1 MREFSYAS
9 VGKERGSHYY
19 VACPAGPLGEHVTL
33 GIVVP
38 GGDVPQARA
47 EACPPHGTHQVP
59 PYSKNMNL
67 PGGQTPSAGGMYDIC
82 DLQPQHP
89 IGTTQS

>member
-9 VGKERGSHYY
+9 VGKERGPHYY

-33 GIVVP
+33 CVVVP

-47 EACPPHGTHQVP
+47 EVYPPHGTHQVP
-59 PYSKNMNL
+59 PYSKKYE
-67 PGGQTPSAGGMYDIC
+67 PARRADAFSGGDV
-82 DLQPQHP
+82 
-89 IGTTQS
+89 